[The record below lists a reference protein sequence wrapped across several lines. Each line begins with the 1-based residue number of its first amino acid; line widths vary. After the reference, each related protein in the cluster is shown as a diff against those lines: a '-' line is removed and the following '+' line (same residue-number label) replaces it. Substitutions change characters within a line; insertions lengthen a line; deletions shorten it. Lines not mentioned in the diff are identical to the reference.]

1 VCYLFVCCK
10 CVCFRCVYICMCV
23 YVCLCVLK
31 VCGTGMCLSVCV
43 CVWYR
48 CVFVCLYVYL
58 CVSVSVCCGCVC
70 MGCQRLV
77 SSVLRGSP
85 LYFLRHVPLLKLCF
99 TDWSG
104 WVAHEPQRSVHL
116 CLSPHSP
123 APRVQ
128 VRSASPGFYMNAG
141 DWTHVLTL
149 ACWSLYW
156 LSRLHSPSTI
166 F

>member
-1 VCYLFVCCK
+1 MCMVQICVYLF
-10 CVCFRCVYICMCV
+10 
-23 YVCLCVLK
+23 
-31 VCGTGMCLSVCV
+31 
-43 CVWYR
+43 
-48 CVFVCLYVYL
+48 VYL
-58 CVSVSVCCGCVC
+58 CVCVLQVCVCGAGVCLCICICICVCLSLCAAGAC

-123 APRVQ
+123 VPRLQ
-128 VRSASPGFYMNAG
+128 VHSASPGFYMNAG
-141 DWTHVLTL
+141 D
-149 ACWSLYW
+149 
-156 LSRLHSPSTI
+156 
-166 F
+166 